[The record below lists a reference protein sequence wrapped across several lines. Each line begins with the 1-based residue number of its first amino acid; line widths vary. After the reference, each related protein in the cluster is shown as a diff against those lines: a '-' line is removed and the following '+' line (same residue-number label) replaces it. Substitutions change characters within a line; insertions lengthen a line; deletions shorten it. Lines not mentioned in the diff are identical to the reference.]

1 MAEVTAR
8 GFAPAEAPDPEV
20 AIARDIVKH
29 AIWALPALLLVTFL
43 VWGVNGAASAA
54 FAAAIVVVN
63 FLFAAWANARAAR
76 ISAALLGAVAMFGFL
91 IRLAIVFV
99 AFWLARDASWMKVVP
114 FGLTIVV
121 THVGLLFWEM
131 KYISASLAYPGLK
144 PVATSS
150 ATAPAAQKES

>member
-1 MAEVTAR
+1 MAEVADMN
-8 GFAPAEAPDPEV
+8 FAPAEAPDPEV
-20 AIARDIVKH
+20 AIARDIFKH
-29 AIWALPALLLVTFL
+29 AVWALPALLLVTFL
-43 VWGVNGAASAA
+43 VWGIDGAISAA

-63 FLFAAWANARAAR
+63 FLFAAYANAHAAR

-91 IRLAIVFV
+91 IRLAVVFV

-144 PVATSS
+144 PVAAS
-150 ATAPAAQKES
+150 PAAQKES

>member
-1 MAEVTAR
+1 MADVTNMS
-8 GFAPAEAPDPEV
+8 FSPAEAADPEV
-20 AIARDIVKH
+20 AIARDILKH
-29 AIWALPALLLVTFL
+29 AIWALPGLLLVTFL
-43 VWGVNGAASAA
+43 VWGVDGAISAA

-144 PVATSS
+144 PVAAS
-150 ATAPAAQKES
+150 PAAQKES